1 MKQNEPDILCEGQFL
16 VVDDDD
22 DIANAVGGMLRNA
35 GAKVETVS
43 SPEAALE
50 AMKQQRTDV
59 VISDLVM
66 HDADGLELMQN
77 VHKLDNTVS
86 VVIMTSHAEPDLA
99 KRAQA
104 LGASGFLRKPFK
116 ANACVNA
123 ASEAL
128 NIRRAKLGLE
138 SC

>member
-1 MKQNEPDILCEGQFL
+1 MKKNELDVLCEGQFL

-22 DIANAVGGMLRNA
+22 DIASAVGGMLRQA
-35 GAKVETVS
+35 GASVETVS

-50 AMKQQRTDV
+50 ALKQQRTDV
-59 VISDLVM
+59 VISDLIM
-66 HDADGLELMQN
+66 HDADGLELMQD
-77 VHKLDNTVS
+77 VHKVDNTVS
-86 VVIMTSHAEPDLA
+86 VVIMTSHASPDLA
-99 KRAQA
+99 QRAHD

-116 ANACVNA
+116 ANDCVDA
-123 ASEAL
+123 ATAAL